1 MKQIIIR
8 MFVALTMCGVTSL
21 IRLTSFVVIS
31 PTLQLHNEAIWISRL
46 ILASVLSPLLY
57 GSLDRRT
64 SAWAIGSK
72 HQRQS
77 WKNSLSLISDHRR
90 CPSQCAFFRGRGNI
104 SEARSVWLIVDVPRV
119 GNFLVWEDTNEQV

>member
-31 PTLQLHNEAIWISRL
+31 PTVHVHTEAIWISRI

-57 GSLDRRT
+57 GFIDRRT
-64 SAWAIGSK
+64 STWAIRSK
-72 HQRQS
+72 RQRQAP
-77 WKNSLSLISDHRR
+77 KNSLTLISDNHR
-90 CPSQCAFFRGRGNI
+90 
-104 SEARSVWLIVDVPRV
+104 
-119 GNFLVWEDTNEQV
+119 

>member
-31 PTLQLHNEAIWISRL
+31 PTIQVHNEAIWISRL

-57 GSLDRRT
+57 GFLERRT
-64 SAWAIGSK
+64 STWAIRSK
-72 HQRQS
+72 QRQS
-77 WKNSLSLISDHRR
+77 SKNSLSLISDYRR
-90 CPSQCAFFRGRGNI
+90 
-104 SEARSVWLIVDVPRV
+104 
-119 GNFLVWEDTNEQV
+119 